1 MFGGGMP
8 FTQGG
13 GSPEKPQNQKRADDR
28 TNFLPVTIRM
38 LDTASEAAKTGDGE
52 VRFHG
57 SEASPGMLTVLVQIE
72 TVHANSGSMAE
83 FTVCDG
89 TGRIRAK
96 IYAAEGEQEKI
107 VSGLTAGM
115 WVRFLGHFR
124 SAPSPHLSVAVVRLL
139 ESADE
144 ISHHTIEVV
153 HAALK
158 CHQHNGIRFEAASTP
173 PPKTVRPSADV
184 DVPMGEPS
192 TPEKPKTQERRDME
206 VDEELTQ
213 KLPGTAP
220 VPAVEGAALRSAMLG
235 LLQDLKA
242 GGDEVGLTLQQILEA
257 VEKKGAPVA
266 DGLKAVSQTMDTLVD
281 EGETF
286 TTIDDDHF
294 GIL

>member
-1 MFGGGMP
+1 MFGGGMS
-8 FTQGG
+8 FSQGG
-13 GSPEKPQNQKRADDR
+13 GSPEKPQKRADDR

-57 SEASPGMLTVLVQIE
+57 NEASPAMLTLLAQIE
-72 TVHANSGSMAE
+72 AVHANSGSMAE
-83 FTVCDG
+83 FSVCDG

-107 VSGLTAGM
+107 VSGLAAGM

-124 SAPSPHLSVAVVRLL
+124 SAPSPHLSVSVVRLL

-173 PPKTVRPSADV
+173 PPKTVKPSA
-184 DVPMGEPS
+184 DVPMGEPG

-235 LLQDLKA
+235 LLQDLQA
-242 GGDEVGLTLQQILEA
+242 DGDEVGMTLQQILEA

-266 DGLKAVSQTMDTLVD
+266 DGLKAVSQTMDKLID

-286 TTIDDDHF
+286 TTIDDEHF